1 MSDPER
7 TVNILLAEDDQIDQ
21 KAFLRAL
28 DKLRIKNPVTI
39 ARDGLEAWE
48 ILKGLNGKPPL
59 GRPNLLVLDINM
71 PRMNGL
77 ELLER
82 IREDAELHDS
92 IVFMLTTSNDEEDKI
107 EAFNLN
113 VAGYMLKSDIGQSFV
128 KAVELVDNYWRVM
141 EFPSGSS
148 GGTSGRMPVGA
159 VSRSTAISADSRGML

>member
-1 MSDPER
+1 MINPEK
-7 TVNILLAEDDQIDQ
+7 TVHILLAEDDQIDQ
-21 KAFLRAL
+21 KAFLRAFG
-28 DKLRIKNPVTI
+28 KLRIGNPITI

-48 ILKGLNGKPPL
+48 ILKGSNGRPRLP
-59 GRPNLLVLDINM
+59 RPNLLILDINM

-77 ELLER
+77 ELLVR

-128 KAVELVDNYWRVM
+128 KAVELIDNYWRVM
-141 EFPSGSS
+141 ELPHDTHSHMAARAPA
-148 GGTSGRMPVGA
+148 GRA
-159 VSRSTAISADSRGML
+159 VVNADSRGML

>member
-1 MSDPER
+1 MSAMEK
-7 TVNILLAEDDQIDQ
+7 TVHILLAEDDQIDQ
-21 KAFLRAL
+21 KAFLRAF
-28 DKLRIKNPVTI
+28 DKLRIKNPVTV
-39 ARDGLEAWE
+39 AKDGLEAWE
-48 ILKGLNGKPPL
+48 ILKGSNGKPPL
-59 GRPNLLVLDINM
+59 GRPNLLILDINM

-82 IREDAELHDS
+82 IREDADLHDS